1 MATTRTNS
9 ALAAKNSRAVRDFTS
24 AVTGTMVSFSRS
36 TIQQAAK
43 IGLQHMVHEAGFNDY
58 TGKMINSY
66 QAAILTKGG
75 LEERVSRR
83 FHIPLTDIAMVGI
96 PNKIAGLNGGRI
108 PILMTSRD
116 LKRAKAVDI
125 PDISH
130 KQRRGVTQSGKPMKG
145 FPMQTRRDG
154 GESPEIRK
162 SHSINGRREREF
174 REGFGSYIS
183 RIKSIAPPIAQGYWL
198 VFDNGAANVRAGGTN
213 LADLVENQGSVR
225 HRVFP
230 KGIGVNLFG
239 IGQKELKRSIAAH
252 KRYYKR

>member
-1 MATTRTNS
+1 MATTRNNS
-9 ALAAKNSRAVRDFTS
+9 ALAAKNSRAVLKFMS

-83 FHIPLTDIAMVGI
+83 FHIPLSDISEVEI
-96 PNKIAGLNGGRI
+96 PNKITGLNGGRI
-108 PILMTSRD
+108 PIMLTS
-116 LKRAKAVDI
+116 LGM
-125 PDISH
+125 P
-130 KQRRGVTQSGKPMKG
+130 GVTDIHHRQKNGVTRSGKPMKG

-174 REGFGSYIS
+174 REGFGSYIT
-183 RIKSIAPPIAQGYWL
+183 RIKSIAPPIAKGYWL
-198 VFDNGAANVRAGGTN
+198 VFDNGASNVRAGGTS
-213 LADLVENQGSVR
+213 LADLVENQGQVR

-239 IGQKELKRSIAAH
+239 IGQQELKRSIAAH
-252 KRYYKR
+252 KRYFKK

>member
-1 MATTRTNS
+1 MAITRTNS
-9 ALAAKNSRAVRDFTS
+9 ALAAKNSRAVRNFTS

-43 IGLQHMVHEAGFNDY
+43 IGLQHMVRQAGFNDY

-83 FHIPLTDIAMVGI
+83 FHIPLTDIAEVGI

-108 PILMTSRD
+108 PIMLTS
-116 LKRAKAVDI
+116 LGM
-125 PDISH
+125 P
-130 KQRRGVTQSGKPMKG
+130 GVTDIHHRQKNGVTRSGKPMKG
-145 FPMQTRRDG
+145 FPMQVRRDG

>member
-1 MATTRTNS
+1 MATTRNNS
-9 ALAAKNSRAVRDFTS
+9 ALAAKNSRAVRNFTS

-83 FHIPLTDIAMVGI
+83 FHIPIGEVSI
-96 PNKIAGLNGGRI
+96 PNKISGLSGGRT
-108 PILMTSRD
+108 PILLTSHD
-116 LKRAKAVDI
+116 LKDKGLVKISDI
-125 PDISH
+125 RH
-130 KQRRGVTQSGKPMKG
+130 KQRKGVTRSGKPMKG

-154 GESPEIRK
+154 GESPEIRR
-162 SHSINGRREREF
+162 SHSINGRKEVEF
-174 REGFGSYIS
+174 REGFGSYIT

-198 VFDNGAANVRAGGTN
+198 VFDNGASNVRAGGTN
-213 LADLVENQGSVR
+213 LADLVENQGQVR

-239 IGQKELKRSIAAH
+239 IGQQELKRSIAAH
-252 KRYYKR
+252 KRYFKK

>member
-1 MATTRTNS
+1 MATTRNNS
-9 ALAAKNSRAVRDFTS
+9 ALAVKNSRAVRNFTS

-43 IGLQHMVHEAGFNDY
+43 IGLQHMVNEAGFNDY

-83 FHIPLTDIAMVGI
+83 FHIPIGEVSI
-96 PNKIAGLNGGRI
+96 PNKISGLSGGRI
-108 PILMTSRD
+108 PILLTS
-116 LKRAKAVDI
+116 LGM
-125 PDISH
+125 P
-130 KQRRGVTQSGKPMKG
+130 GVTDIHHRQKKGVTRSGKPMKG

-174 REGFGSYIS
+174 REGFGSYIT

-198 VFDNGAANVRAGGTN
+198 VFDNGASNVRAGGTSLAN
-213 LADLVENQGSVR
+213 LVDNQGQVR

-239 IGQKELKRSIAAH
+239 IGQQELKRSIAAH
-252 KRYYKR
+252 KRYFKK

>member
-1 MATTRTNS
+1 MATIRNNS
-9 ALAAKNSRAVRDFTS
+9 ALAAKNSRAVRNFTS

-83 FHIPLTDIAMVGI
+83 FHIPLSDISEVGI
-96 PNKIAGLNGGRI
+96 PNKITGLNGGRI
-108 PILMTSRD
+108 PIMLTS
-116 LKRAKAVDI
+116 LGM
-125 PDISH
+125 P
-130 KQRRGVTQSGKPMKG
+130 GVTDIHHRQKNGVARSGKPMKG
-145 FPMQTRRDG
+145 FPMQTSRDG

-174 REGFGSYIS
+174 REGFGSYIT

-198 VFDNGAANVRAGGTN
+198 VFDNGASNVRAGGTSLAN
-213 LADLVENQGSVR
+213 LVDNQGQVR

-230 KGIGVNLFG
+230 KGIGINLLG
-239 IGQKELKRSIAAH
+239 IGQQELKRSISAH
-252 KRYYKR
+252 KRYFKK

>member
-1 MATTRTNS
+1 MATTRNNS
-9 ALAAKNSRAVRDFTS
+9 AIAAKNSRAVRNFTS

-83 FHIPLTDIAMVGI
+83 FHIPIGEVSI
-96 PNKIAGLNGGRI
+96 PNKISGLSGGRI
-108 PILMTSRD
+108 PILLTS
-116 LKRAKAVDI
+116 LGM
-125 PDISH
+125 P
-130 KQRRGVTQSGKPMKG
+130 GVTDIHHRQKNAVTRSGKQMKG

-174 REGFGSYIS
+174 REGFGSYIT

-198 VFDNGAANVRAGGTN
+198 VFDNGASNVRAGGTS
-213 LADLVENQGSVR
+213 LANLVENQGQVR

>member
-1 MATTRTNS
+1 MATTRNNS
-9 ALAAKNSRAVRDFTS
+9 ALAAKNSRAVRNFTS

-83 FHIPLTDIAMVGI
+83 FNIPLTDIAEVGI

-108 PILMTSRD
+108 PIMLTS
-116 LKRAKAVDI
+116 LGM
-125 PDISH
+125 P
-130 KQRRGVTQSGKPMKG
+130 GVTDIHHRQKNGVTRSGKPMKG

-174 REGFGSYIS
+174 REGFGSYIT

-198 VFDNGAANVRAGGTN
+198 VFDNGASNVRAGGTS
-213 LADLVENQGSVR
+213 LANLVENQGQVR

-239 IGQKELKRSIAAH
+239 IGQQELKRSIAAH
-252 KRYYKR
+252 KRYFKK